1 MSSSY
6 RLWLCRW
13 SKKPGA
19 SGKKCLGLKKCCMQG
34 TWQVNYRWMLER
46 WEIGNRLC
54 EKNKII
60 SVTIMSLSLSH
71 LSADEFPEWFMLRE
85 RFFHSPETFL
95 SMNWYELLFYDLN
108 VKWMIL
114 NLGESHKSRFKTVR
128 VSQRTCIQLRNV
140 SVCLLKFI
148 EWVLHP
154 KIKIFIDFMHWN
166 FKFIFLTANKSK
178 FSKTIGND
186 FNASKFQHNAK

>member
-85 RFFHSPETFL
+85 
-95 SMNWYELLFYDLN
+95 
-108 VKWMIL
+108 
-114 NLGESHKSRFKTVR
+114 
-128 VSQRTCIQLRNV
+128 NV
-140 SVCLLKFI
+140 SRGFFIARRLFCQWIDTNYSFMIWTLNEWSSIWAKVIKAVSKPFVSVSVPVSSYEMFPYVYWNLLNGYCIRK
-148 EWVLHP
+148 
-154 KIKIFIDFMHWN
+154 
-166 FKFIFLTANKSK
+166 
-178 FSKTIGND
+178 
-186 FNASKFQHNAK
+186 